1 MSPLLRCF
9 SKQVFLLYS
18 SSRRCGKMRILRFI
32 RWALFPSPRE
42 VASDTRRVAS
52 YCQRGFRETRE
63 IFVDPFTSA
72 SQARRIRALPVAVL
86 DMSCDFCERG
96 VLAGERYLTDRDGD
110 EILTDRDRDA
120 ICCVPC
126 FLGR

>member
-1 MSPLLRCF
+1 MFPPLRCL

-42 VASDTRRVAS
+42 VASETRRVAS
-52 YCQRGFRETRE
+52 YWRRGLRDTRD
-63 IFVDPFTSA
+63 IFAAPFEPPSLA
-72 SQARRIRALPVAVL
+72 LRIRALPVAAEE
-86 DMSCDFCERG
+86 MPCDFCEQEIIP
-96 VLAGERYLTDRDGD
+96 GEQYLPSRDG
-110 EILTDRDRDA
+110 RV

-126 FLGR
+126 SLGR